1 MGPVNAPRLVGNVDV
16 LKVTPLLL
24 GTSDTGFLSLATG
37 GAPVESAAAVVAA
50 PAPSSST
57 PLALD
62 IHVTAPPMAFIDTKT
77 AHVDARADLRVNGTF
92 DRPSITG
99 AVDILGGELLAFG
112 NRYIVRE
119 GSILFNDPDRFQPV
133 FDVSAETRPRIS
145 GETFDINIRITGTLD
160 GHLKVTP
167 TSDPSLPDSEIVTL
181 LVGGTPDI
189 GQAQQRQLESS
200 QELQQRMLQT
210 VGAVLLTAP
219 ISSRVGE
226 VVEKTLPVDTVQ
238 ITPLLQTQTDTS
250 LQQLN
255 PSARITFA
263 KRISGRVTLT
273 YSRTVSGIQD
283 ELILLEYDQSDRVS
297 WVLSRNE
304 DRTLALDFRI
314 RHVF

>member
-1 MGPVNAPRLVGNVDV
+1 VGDVDV
-16 LKVTPLLL
+16 LKVTVLPI
-24 GTSDTGFLSLATG
+24 GTSDSGLLGLATATG
-37 GAPVESAAAVVAA
+37 GASAA
-50 PAPSSST
+50 PALASAPPPPAGT

-62 IHVTAPPMAFIDTKT
+62 IHVTAPPMTFIDTKT
-77 AHVDARADLRVNGTF
+77 ARVDGRADLRVNGTF

-99 AVDILGGELLAFG
+99 AVDIIGGELLAFG

-119 GSILFNDPDRFQPV
+119 GSILFNDPDKFQPV
-133 FDVSAETRPRIS
+133 FDLAAETRPRIA
-145 GETFDINIRITGTLD
+145 GDTFDINIRITGTLD

-181 LVGGTPDI
+181 LVGGTPDT
-189 GQAQQRQLESS
+189 GQAQQSQIESP

-238 ITPLLQTQTDTS
+238 ITPLLQTDAS
-250 LQQLN
+250 VQQLN

-283 ELILLEYDQSDRVS
+283 ELILLEYDQNDRIS

-314 RHVF
+314 RYVF